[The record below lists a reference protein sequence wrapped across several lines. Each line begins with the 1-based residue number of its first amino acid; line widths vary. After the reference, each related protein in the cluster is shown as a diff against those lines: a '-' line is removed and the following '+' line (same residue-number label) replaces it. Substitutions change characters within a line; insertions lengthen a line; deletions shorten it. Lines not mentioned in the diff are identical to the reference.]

1 MNVLLGIALSNV
13 TLQPVS
19 LELVLKREERSCMNV
34 RWVMEVGESEVR
46 YFTLLQGARKTE
58 QERQ

>member
-46 YFTLLQGARKTE
+46 YFTLLQGAWE
-58 QERQ
+58 D